1 MANPS
6 TSTFGLILSGGA
18 RAAYPVGG
26 LAEIL
31 SILRRAGLP
40 RRGLFQVI
48 CGTRAGAINAAA
60 LACSADN
67 SDQAVHELVQ
77 VWSSFRCEQVYE
89 SDVLSLLGSSS
100 RRLATRQRTHSTRSP
115 LA

>member
-6 TSTFGLILSGGA
+6 TSTFGLILSGGGA
-18 RAAYPVGG
+18 RAAYQVGV

-40 RRGLFQVI
+40 RSGLFQVI
-48 CGTRAGAINAAA
+48 CGTSAGAINAAA
-60 LACSADN
+60 LACGAD
-67 SDQAVHELVQ
+67 DPDLAVQDLVQ

-89 SDVLSLLGSSS
+89 SDVLSLAYLQAV
-100 RRLATRQRTHSTRSP
+100 RKVKQALE
-115 LA
+115 